1 MPQTNFSLSDDD
13 QAALAR
19 VAAAR
24 GLNRTELVRT
34 LVRDEQKRLGLV
46 DDPARFIDGLLNA
59 FGPGATLTFT
69 ITGNHHRGEEHGV
82 AATVTPGAVDPLGRP
97 FSALSTDLEQFAY
110 IRHELDHRER
120 LTIELEDVETGA
132 RVFVATVPRRLSSTF
147 TTKVI
152 DLHPILADDADN

>member
-1 MPQTNFSLSDDD
+1 MAQTNFRLSDDD
-13 QAALAR
+13 LAALAR

-34 LVRDEQKRLGLV
+34 LVRDEQKRLRLR
-46 DDPARFIDGLLNA
+46 DDPASFIDRLLNT
-59 FGPGATLTFT
+59 FGPGALLTFT
-69 ITGNHHRGEEHGV
+69 IAGDEEHGV
-82 AATVTPGAVDPLGRP
+82 VATVTPGTVDPLGRP
-97 FSALSTDLEQFAY
+97 FEALSTDREQYAHV
-110 IRHELDHRER
+110 RHELDHRER